1 MEYFGLFRKEAMS
14 IFRDIFSKSSDEPD
28 IKFGRYSDSYKE
40 ETKYDAWDIALELY
54 EEKKYLKS
62 FIYFLEYLKDE
73 EVGNVIIDKSQDG
86 RINFQIFQGSKQITG
101 YATQKKLYAEAKI
114 AKATELELGL
124 LRRMVEKNYG
134 LEYSRYALDD
144 DDCITMVFD
153 TNSLDASPYK
163 LYYALKELATNAD
176 KQDDILVS
184 EFKSLKRVNTGHI
197 RTISEEEK
205 KVKFDFLKSSIN
217 HTIDIIDNGSLNMV
231 HYPGAASY
239 LILDLVYKL
248 DFLIKPEGVTMEH
261 IEQIHNTFFN
271 NKTMSAQ
278 RKNELMRKEL
288 KVMLKIDEKDFFH
301 EIYEVLSTFGITL
314 PSGHERLRSLIDTD
328 LNNMDWYVENRHYE
342 VALSIPGYIV
352 GYSLFNFALPAPD
365 RELLILF
372 YKIFNQEFFRKLG
385 FDTSF
390 HNGDAPDKKAV
401 LKIIK
406 AIKGKHLRNYPNLR
420 LDTRNLSFES
430 DAAFAKTFL
439 LMLRQMDVSKK
450 KKKKR

>member
-1 MEYFGLFRKEAMS
+1 MS
-14 IFRDIFSKSSDEPD
+14 IFKNIFNKSVGDPD

-54 EEKKYLKS
+54 EDEKYLKS
-62 FIYFLEYLKDE
+62 FIYFLEYLRDDD
-73 EVGNVIIDKSQDG
+73 VGNVIIDRSVEGKISY
-86 RINFQIFQGSKQITG
+86 QIFQGSKQITG

-114 AKATELELGL
+114 AKATDLELGL

-184 EFKSLKRVNTGHI
+184 EFKSLERVNTGHI
-197 RTISEEEK
+197 RTISEKEK
-205 KVKFDFLKSSIN
+205 QVKFDFLKSSIKVMS
-217 HTIDIIDNGSLNMV
+217 DIIDNGSLNMV

-248 DFLIKPEGVTMEH
+248 DFLIKPEGVTMEQ
-261 IEQIHNTFFN
+261 IERIHNTFFN
-271 NKTMSAQ
+271 NKTLSAQ

-288 KVMLKIDEKDFFH
+288 MLMLKIEKEAFFE

-314 PSGHERLRSLIDTD
+314 PSGHERLRSLIDSD
-328 LNNMDWYVENRHYE
+328 LNNMDWYVDNRHHE
-342 VALSIPGYIV
+342 VALSVTGYIV

-365 RELLILF
+365 RELLILY
-372 YKIFNQEFFRKLG
+372 YKIFNQDFFRKLG
-385 FDTSF
+385 FEVAF
-390 HNGDAPDKKAV
+390 INEGVLDKKSILKAV
-401 LKIIK
+401 KTIK
-406 AIKGKHLRNYPNLR
+406 SKYQANYPNLKM
-420 LDTRNLSFES
+420 DTRILNFDS
-430 DAAFAKTFL
+430 DVSFAKSFL
-439 LMLRQMDVSKK
+439 IMLRQMDVSKK